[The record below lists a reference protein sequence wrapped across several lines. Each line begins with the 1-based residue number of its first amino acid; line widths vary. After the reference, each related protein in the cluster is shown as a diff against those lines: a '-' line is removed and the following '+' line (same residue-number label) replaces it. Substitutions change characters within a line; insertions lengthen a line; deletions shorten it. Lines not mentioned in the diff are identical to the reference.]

1 MTRAGDPFDADT
13 DILIVGAGFAG
24 LAMAIRLKQ
33 AGFADVTIIEKGHDV
48 GGTWRDNTYPG
59 AACDIPSH
67 LYSLSFEPKA
77 DWSRM
82 YPGQAE
88 LRAYLDHVADKHGLR
103 TKIRF
108 DTAMSGATWD
118 AAAGIWHVA
127 LSDGAAIRAR
137 VLVSAIGALH
147 EPAMP
152 DLPGIETF
160 KGKIFHSARWDHGYD
175 LAGRRVAVIGTG
187 ASAIQ
192 FVPRIAPKVA
202 RLSLFQRTAPW
213 INPKKDYPIGPRR
226 RMLLRYLP
234 LYRRFVRARLFCLHE
249 IRVLG
254 FLGQFA
260 MLRMGEKFA
269 RDYLERKVADPALR
283 AKLTPDYMMG
293 CKRVLIS
300 SDYYPALQRDNVDLV
315 TAGIAEVRADR
326 IVTRDG
332 AEHVVDT
339 IIHGTGFKVADNARF
354 GRIVGVGGRALDQA
368 WAGGIETYWGLCV
381 SGFPNYFMMLGP
393 NTGLGHNSVVLMI
406 EAQARFI
413 ATALTQMRRRG
424 FRAIDVKPEAMRA
437 FNQTLSARMAK
448 TVWQKGGCKSWYQDA
463 AGRNIAIW
471 PGSVVHYIQSTRAAR
486 LADFV
491 AVSTETRVH
500 G

>member
-1 MTRAGDPFDADT
+1 MTRAGESLDVET

-33 AGFADVTIIEKGHDV
+33 AGMTGVAIIEKGHDV

-88 LRAYLDHVADKHGLR
+88 LRAYLDAVADKHGLR
-103 TKIRF
+103 DIIRF
-108 DTAMSGATWD
+108 DTAMRGATWD
-118 AAAGIWHVA
+118 AMAGLWRVA
-127 LSDGAAIRAR
+127 LSDGASLTTR
-137 VLVSAIGALH
+137 VLISAIGALH
-147 EPAMP
+147 EPAIP
-152 DLPGIETF
+152 TLPGLETF
-160 KGKIFHSARWDHGYD
+160 QGTVFHSARWDHAHD
-175 LAGRRVAVIGTG
+175 LAGKRVAVIGTG

-192 FVPRIAPKVA
+192 FVPKIAPKVA
-202 RLSLFQRTAPW
+202 HLSVFQRTAPW

-226 RMLLRYLP
+226 QRLLRYLP

-249 IRVLG
+249 VRVFG
-254 FLGQFA
+254 FLGLDGLMRLA
-260 MLRMGEKFA
+260 EKFA
-269 RDYLERKVADPALR
+269 LEYLHRKVGDPTLR
-283 AKLTPDYMMG
+283 AKLTPNYRLG

-300 SDYYPALQRDNVDLV
+300 SDYYPALQRDNVELV
-315 TAGIAEVRADR
+315 TADIAQVRADR

-339 IIHGTGFKVADNARF
+339 IIHGTGFKVADIARH
-354 GRIVGVGGRALDQA
+354 GKITGLGGRTLAQA
-368 WAGGIETYWGLCV
+368 WAGGTEAYWGLCV
-381 SGFPNYFMMLGP
+381 GGFPNYFMMLGP

-413 ATALTQMRRRG
+413 ASALTQMRGRG
-424 FRAIDVKPEAMRA
+424 LRAIDVKPDAMRA
-437 FNQTLSARMAK
+437 FNAMVHARMAR
-448 TVWQKGGCKSWYQDA
+448 TVWRTGGCKSWYLDE
-463 AGRNIAIW
+463 AGRNVTLW
-471 PGSVVHYIQSTRAAR
+471 PGSVVRYSLATRVAR

-491 AVSTETRVH
+491 AVPMETRVH